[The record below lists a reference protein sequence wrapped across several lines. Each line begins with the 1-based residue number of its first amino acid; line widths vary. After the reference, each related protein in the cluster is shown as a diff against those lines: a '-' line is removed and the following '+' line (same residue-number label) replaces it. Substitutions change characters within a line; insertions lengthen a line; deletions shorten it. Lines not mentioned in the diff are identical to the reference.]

1 MSSESNL
8 QTSSPQLPF
17 GEEPVE
23 DSLAEGFRSLTL
35 DEISALEQSGC
46 TADDWNDIIVA
57 DGFTPGHVS
66 NTAFYGHVTLGVF
79 DKQIDTGDGFMRSAG
94 IRNAT
99 LHDVSVGDNCIIEN
113 IGNYISHY
121 DIGEE
126 STISNVGRMAG
137 DEGATY
143 GEGTPVAVLNEA
155 GDGNVIVY
163 DGLTSQM
170 AAFMVAAERDAGLW
184 ERLKAVVRSHVESR
198 RGRRAAVGYRVK
210 IVNTREIINA
220 MIGDEC
226 EINCASRLYDCTLA
240 GSSEASVYIG
250 NDVICESTVVDAGAS
265 ILGGAKVY
273 NCFVGEACHVGKGFS
288 AENCVFFANSYM
300 DNGEACAAF
309 CGPFTVSHHK
319 STLLIGGMYSF
330 YNAGSGTN
338 YSNHAYKLGPIHYG
352 VLGRGAKT
360 ASGAHLLM
368 PATIGAFSMC
378 MGKIQNHPDT
388 SSMPFSYVIASDGDT
403 ALVPG
408 RNLATVGTCRDVRKW
423 PKRDMRPRTGRRSIV
438 NFDWLSPYTVRKII
452 EGKKVLER
460 LRSEQGDDAHDY
472 SYGGCTIRRSSLVKG
487 IQLYD
492 MAINMYF
499 GAVAAGHPCT
509 LPTTAAGTGA
519 WTDLAGLLVP
529 ESEVERVAADIKDGT
544 LADVEAIESR
554 LRGLHD
560 RYAEFAWNWAYG
572 AMLAYYGLEMLTD
585 DDRRRIADRGEA
597 ANAAWR
603 SAVAADAER
612 EAQLGDMDEALLKD
626 FLDSLR

>member
-1 MSSESNL
+1 MSSEFTQPSV
-8 QTSSPQLPF
+8 P
-17 GEEPVE
+17 
-23 DSLAEGFRSLTL
+23 EGFRSLTL

-46 TADDWNDIIVA
+46 TAEDWNDITVA

-79 DKQIDTGDGFMRSAG
+79 DKQIETEDGFMRSAG

-99 LHDVSVGDNCIIEN
+99 LHDVTVGDNCLIEN
-113 IGNYISHY
+113 IGCYISRY

-126 STISNVGRMAG
+126 CTISNVGRMAS

-170 AAFMVAAERDAGLW
+170 AAFMVTAERDAGLW
-184 ERLKAVVRSHVESR
+184 ERLKAIVRSHVESR
-198 RGRRAAVGYRVK
+198 RGSRASVGYRVK
-210 IVNTREIINA
+210 IANTREIINT

-226 EINCASRLYDCTLA
+226 EINCASRIYDCTLA

-250 NDVICESTVVDAGAS
+250 NDVICESTVADAGAS
-265 ILGGAKVY
+265 VLGGAKVY
-273 NCFVGEACHVGKGFS
+273 NCFVGEACHIGKGFS

-319 STLLIGGMYSF
+319 STLLIGGMFSF
-330 YNAGSGTN
+330 YNAGSATN

-352 VLGRGAKT
+352 TLCRGAKT
-360 ASGAHLLM
+360 ASGSHLLM

-378 MGKIQNHPDT
+378 MGKIENHPDT
-388 SSMPFSYVIASDGDT
+388 SSMPFSYVIASAGKT
-403 ALVPG
+403 WLVPG
-408 RNLATVGTCRDVRKW
+408 RNLATVGTCRDTGKW
-423 PKRDMRPRTGRRSIV
+423 PKRDMRPRMGRRSIV
-438 NFDWLSPYTVRKII
+438 CFDWLSPYTVQRVI
-452 EGKKVLER
+452 EGKRILER
-460 LRSEQGDDAHDY
+460 LRSEQGDDAAEY

-492 MAINMYF
+492 MAVNMYF
-499 GAVAAGHPCT
+499 GRVAASRPCR
-509 LPTTAAGTGA
+509 LPDSAAGTGA

-529 ESEVERVAADIKDGT
+529 ESEVERLAADIKEGT
-544 LADVEAIESR
+544 LASVEAIEAR
-554 LRGLHD
+554 MAALHGG
-560 RYAEFAWNWAYG
+560 YADLAWNWIYG
-572 AMLAYYGLEMLTD
+572 AMLSYYGLETLTD
-585 DDRRRIADRGEA
+585 GDMQRIAERGEA
-597 ANAAWR
+597 AEAAWR

-612 EAQLGDMDEALLKD
+612 EARLGDMDEALLKG